1 MLTLQD
7 GIQMAITLNLA
18 SLTIIFIVFYFIRK
32 HLLKKA
38 QEEEDAKKPKPW
50 DEGTL
55 G

>member
-1 MLTLQD
+1 MTFEE
-7 GIQMAITLNLA
+7 GIMMAIILNTI
-18 SLTIIFIVFYFIRK
+18 SLIIIFTVFYFIRK
-32 HLLKKA
+32 HLIKKA